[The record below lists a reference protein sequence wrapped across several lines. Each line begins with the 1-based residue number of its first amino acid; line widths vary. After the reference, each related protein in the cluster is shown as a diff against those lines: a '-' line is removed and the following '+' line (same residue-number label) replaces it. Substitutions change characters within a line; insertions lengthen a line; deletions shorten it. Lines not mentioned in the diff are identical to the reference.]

1 MSDKDYGFDLDDILR
16 EFSSDSDKPKAS
28 PAAQPKPKAVQPKP
42 AAQSRPAVTQQRPAA
57 QPKPVTAQPRP
68 AAPQQ
73 RQQPVQRPAQPVQ
86 QRPAAPQQRQQ
97 PVQRPAQSVQQRP
110 AAPQQ
115 KPAAP
120 QQRQQPVQRPAAPQQ
135 KPAAAQPQRPAMPDR
150 RPAPVPAECRPVPA
164 APAPRAKE
172 RNAGMGFITLV
183 FIALAFLSLVWAF
196 NNIHP
201 DSGSSVGAAS
211 GSKLDLVSKFDVY
224 INNAASDALG
234 DLAYIRKVYKI
245 DENALAGQKPNP
257 ANYGTTT
264 DPAVV
269 QQVIDSAA
277 DLLEGQSLA
286 WDPNVDFYPGS
297 QIEYYYDETILAIA
311 WKELINNKVCTFA
324 EVKIADGSQLR
335 RMIANNSYGS
345 DVQLYPT
352 DMAASAN
359 AVIAISGDYY
369 IFRQLGITVYQR
381 QLYRFAPKSVDS
393 CFFTASGD
401 MLFSRAG
408 EMSSQEEAQQFITD
422 NDVTFAVAFGPV
434 MVDNGQLAE
443 FGSYPIGENNRTYSR
458 TAIGQRDKLHY
469 ILMTINYE
477 DDHSVAATVSEA
489 AEYIFSKGVVKAYA
503 LDGGQT
509 STMVMNGH
517 TVNRPDWG
525 NQRTQSDIIYFAT
538 ALPEEVNP

>member
-16 EFSSDSDKPKAS
+16 EFGSDSDKPKAK
-28 PAAQPKPKAVQPKP
+28 PASQPKPKAVQPKP
-42 AAQSRPAVTQQRPAA
+42 AAQSRPAAPQQRPAA
-57 QPKPVTAQPRP
+57 QTKP
-68 AAPQQ
+68 AA
-73 RQQPVQRPAQPVQ
+73 AQ

-115 KPAAP
+115 KPAA
-120 QQRQQPVQRPAAPQQ
+120 
-135 KPAAAQPQRPAMPDR
+135 AQPQRPAMPDR
-150 RPAPVPAECRPVPA
+150 RPAPVPAERKPAPA

-311 WKELINNKVCTFA
+311 
-324 EVKIADGSQLR
+324 
-335 RMIANNSYGS
+335 
-345 DVQLYPT
+345 
-352 DMAASAN
+352 
-359 AVIAISGDYY
+359 
-369 IFRQLGITVYQR
+369 
-381 QLYRFAPKSVDS
+381 
-393 CFFTASGD
+393 
-401 MLFSRAG
+401 
-408 EMSSQEEAQQFITD
+408 
-422 NDVTFAVAFGPV
+422 
-434 MVDNGQLAE
+434 
-443 FGSYPIGENNRTYSR
+443 
-458 TAIGQRDKLHY
+458 
-469 ILMTINYE
+469 
-477 DDHSVAATVSEA
+477 
-489 AEYIFSKGVVKAYA
+489 
-503 LDGGQT
+503 
-509 STMVMNGH
+509 
-517 TVNRPDWG
+517 
-525 NQRTQSDIIYFAT
+525 
-538 ALPEEVNP
+538 

>member
-16 EFSSDSDKPKAS
+16 EFGSDSDKPKAK
-28 PAAQPKPKAVQPKP
+28 PASQPKPKAVQPKP

-97 PVQRPAQSVQQRP
+97 QVQRPAQSVQQRP

-115 KPAAP
+115 KPAAA
-120 QQRQQPVQRPAAPQQ
+120 QSQRPAA
-135 KPAAAQPQRPAMPDR
+135 AER
-150 RPAPVPAECRPVPA
+150 RPVPVPAERRPVPA

-201 DSGSSVGAAS
+201 DSGSSIGAES
-211 GSKLDLVSKFDVY
+211 SNKLDLVSKFDVY

-245 DENALAGQKPNP
+245 DDNALAGQKPNP

-264 DPAVV
+264 DPAVI

-297 QIEYYYDETILAIA
+297 QIEYYYDETILVIA
-311 WKELINNKVCTFA
+311 WKELIDNRVCTFA
-324 EVKIADGSQLR
+324 EVKTADGSQVR

-359 AVIAISGDYY
+359 AVIAISGDFYT
-369 IFRQLGITVYQR
+369 FRQLGITVYQR
-381 QLYRFAPKSVDS
+381 QLYRFAPKSVDT
-393 CFFTASGD
+393 CFFTSTGD

-408 EMSSQEEAQQFITD
+408 EISSQDEAQKFITD

-434 MVDNGQLAE
+434 MVEDGQAVE
-443 FGSYPIGENNRTYSR
+443 CSSYPIGEVNRTYSR
-458 TAIGQRDKLHY
+458 TVIGMRDTRHY
-469 ILMTINYE
+469 ILMTVNYE
-477 DDHSVAATVSEA
+477 DNHSVAATLNDATSF
-489 AEYIFSKGVVKAYA
+489 ILTKGVVKAYA

>member
-1 MSDKDYGFDLDDILR
+1 MDAVVAGHYLTCDDALIRPVGAELHLLINGAVRPEIPDELSHMVIAVFD
-16 EFSSDSDKPKAS
+16 
-28 PAAQPKPKAVQPKP
+28 
-42 AAQSRPAVTQQRPAA
+42 
-57 QPKPVTAQPRP
+57 
-68 AAPQQ
+68 
-73 RQQPVQRPAQPVQ
+73 PVQSALARAL
-86 QRPAAPQQRQQ
+86 
-97 PVQRPAQSVQQRP
+97 SVLQ
-110 AAPQQ
+110 
-115 KPAAP
+115 
-120 QQRQQPVQRPAAPQQ
+120 
-135 KPAAAQPQRPAMPDR
+135 
-150 RPAPVPAECRPVPA
+150 VPA
-164 APAPRAKE
+164 A
-172 RNAGMGFITLV
+172 
-183 FIALAFLSLVWAF
+183 
-196 NNIHP
+196 
-201 DSGSSVGAAS
+201 
-211 GSKLDLVSKFDVY
+211 DLRECV
-224 INNAASDALG
+224 
-234 DLAYIRKVYKI
+234 
-245 DENALAGQKPNP
+245 
-257 ANYGTTT
+257 
-264 DPAVV
+264 
-269 QQVIDSAA
+269 
-277 DLLEGQSLA
+277 
-286 WDPNVDFYPGS
+286 
-297 QIEYYYDETILAIA
+297 LAIA

>member
-16 EFSSDSDKPKAS
+16 EFGSDSDKPKAK
-28 PAAQPKPKAVQPKP
+28 PASQPKPKAAQPKP
-42 AAQSRPAVTQQRPAA
+42 AAQSRPAVPQQRPAA

-73 RQQPVQRPAQPVQ
+73 RQQPVQRPAQSVQQRPAQPVQ
-86 QRPAAPQQRQQ
+86 QRPAAP
-97 PVQRPAQSVQQRP
+97 
-110 AAPQQ
+110 
-115 KPAAP
+115 
-120 QQRQQPVQRPAAPQQ
+120 
-135 KPAAAQPQRPAMPDR
+135 QPQRPAMPDR
-150 RPAPVPAECRPVPA
+150 RPAPVPAERKPAPA

>member
-16 EFSSDSDKPKAS
+16 EFSSDSDKPKAK
-28 PAAQPKPKAVQPKP
+28 PASQPKPKAAQPKP
-42 AAQSRPAVTQQRPAA
+42 AAQSRPAASQQRPAA
-57 QPKPVTAQPRP
+57 QTKP
-68 AAPQQ
+68 AA
-73 RQQPVQRPAQPVQ
+73 AQ

-97 PVQRPAQSVQQRP
+97 PVQRPA
-110 AAPQQ
+110 APQQ

-120 QQRQQPVQRPAAPQQ
+120 QQRPAAPQQ

-150 RPAPVPAECRPVPA
+150 RPAPVPAERKPAPA

-172 RNAGMGFITLV
+172 KSAGMGFITLV

-264 DPAVV
+264 DPAVI

-297 QIEYYYDETILAIA
+297 QIEYYYDETILVIA
-311 WKELINNKVCTFA
+311 WKELIDNRVCTFA
-324 EVKIADGSQLR
+324 EVKTADGSQVR

-359 AVIAISGDYY
+359 AVIAISGDFYT
-369 IFRQLGITVYQR
+369 FRQLGITVYQR
-381 QLYRFAPKSVDS
+381 QLYRFAPKSVDT
-393 CFFTASGD
+393 CFFTSTGD

-408 EMSSQEEAQQFITD
+408 EMSSQDEAQQFITD

-434 MVDNGQLAE
+434 MVEDGQAVE
-443 FGSYPIGENNRTYSR
+443 CSSYPIGEVNRTYSR
-458 TAIGQRDKLHY
+458 TAIGMRDTRHY
-469 ILMTINYE
+469 ILMTVNYE
-477 DDHSVAATVSEA
+477 DNHSVSATLNDATSF
-489 AEYIFSKGVVKAYA
+489 ILTKGVVKAYA

>member
-16 EFSSDSDKPKAS
+16 EFGSDSDKPKAK
-28 PAAQPKPKAVQPKP
+28 PASQPKPKAAQPKP
-42 AAQSRPAVTQQRPAA
+42 AAQSRPAAPQQRPAA
-57 QPKPVTAQPRP
+57 QTKP
-68 AAPQQ
+68 AA
-73 RQQPVQRPAQPVQ
+73 AQ

-110 AAPQQ
+110 AQSVQ
-115 KPAAP
+115 
-120 QQRQQPVQRPAAPQQ
+120 QRPAAAQQ
-135 KPAAAQPQRPAMPDR
+135 KPAAAQPQRPAMPYR
-150 RPAPVPAECRPVPA
+150 RPAPVPAERKP
-164 APAPRAKE
+164 APATPAPPAKE

-211 GSKLDLVSKFDVY
+211 SNKLDLVSKFDVY

-297 QIEYYYDETILAIA
+297 QIEYYYDETILVIA
-311 WKELINNKVCTFA
+311 WKELIDNRVCTFA
-324 EVKIADGSQLR
+324 EVKTADGSQVR

-359 AVIAISGDYY
+359 AVIAISGLLHLPPA
-369 IFRQLGITVYQR
+369 RHNGVS
-381 QLYRFAPKSVDS
+381 AP
-393 CFFTASGD
+393 
-401 MLFSRAG
+401 
-408 EMSSQEEAQQFITD
+408 
-422 NDVTFAVAFGPV
+422 
-434 MVDNGQLAE
+434 
-443 FGSYPIGENNRTYSR
+443 
-458 TAIGQRDKLHY
+458 
-469 ILMTINYE
+469 
-477 DDHSVAATVSEA
+477 
-489 AEYIFSKGVVKAYA
+489 
-503 LDGGQT
+503 
-509 STMVMNGH
+509 
-517 TVNRPDWG
+517 
-525 NQRTQSDIIYFAT
+525 
-538 ALPEEVNP
+538 ALPLCAEIC

>member
-16 EFSSDSDKPKAS
+16 EFGSDSDKPKAR
-28 PAAQPKPKAVQPKP
+28 PAAQPKPKTAQPKP
-42 AAQSRPAVTQQRPAA
+42 AVQPRPAAPQQRPVVQIKPAA
-57 QPKPVTAQPRP
+57 AQPRP

-73 RQQPVQRPAQPVQ
+73 RPQPVQRPS
-86 QRPAAPQQRQQ
+86 APQ
-97 PVQRPAQSVQQRP
+97 P
-110 AAPQQ
+110 
-115 KPAAP
+115 KP
-120 QQRQQPVQRPAAPQQ
+120 
-135 KPAAAQPQRPAMPDR
+135 AAQPQRPAMPER
-150 RPAPVPAECRPVPA
+150 RPAPVPAERRPVPA
-164 APAPRAKE
+164 APAARAKE
-172 RNAGMGFITLV
+172 KNAGISLITLV
-183 FIALAFLSLVWAF
+183 FIALAFLSLVWVF

-201 DSGSSVGAAS
+201 DSGSSGSAAANN
-211 GSKLDLVSKFDVY
+211 KLDLVSKFDVY

-277 DLLEGQSLA
+277 DLLEGQSMA

-311 WKELINNKVCTFA
+311 WKELIDNRVCTFA
-324 EVKIADGSQLR
+324 EIKIADGSQLR
-335 RMIANNSYGS
+335 RMLAGNSYGS
-345 DVQLYPT
+345 DVQYYPT
-352 DMAASAN
+352 EMAAMAN
-359 AVIAISGDYY
+359 AVVAISGDFYTY
-369 IFRQLGITVYQR
+369 RQLGITVYQR
-381 QLYRFAPKSVDS
+381 QLYRFAPKSVDT
-393 CFFTASGD
+393 CFFNSEGD

-408 EMSSQEEAQQFITD
+408 EMTSEDEAKQYVAD
-422 NDVTFAVAFGPV
+422 NDVSFAVAFGPV
-434 MVDNGQLAE
+434 MVENGQAVE
-443 FGSYPIGENNRTYSR
+443 CTSYPIGEVNKTYSR
-458 TAIGQRDKLHY
+458 TAIGMRDTRHY
-469 ILMTINYE
+469 ILMTVNYE
-477 DDHSVAATVSEA
+477 DNHSVAATLNEA
-489 AEYIFSKGVVKAYA
+489 TGFILSKGVVKAYA

>member
-16 EFSSDSDKPKAS
+16 EFGSDSDKPKAK
-28 PAAQPKPKAVQPKP
+28 PASQPKPKAAQPKP
-42 AAQSRPAVTQQRPAA
+42 AAQSRPAAPQQRPAA
-57 QPKPVTAQPRP
+57 QTKPAAAQQRP

-86 QRPAAPQQRQQ
+86 QRPAAPQQ
-97 PVQRPAQSVQQRP
+97 
-110 AAPQQ
+110 
-115 KPAAP
+115 
-120 QQRQQPVQRPAAPQQ
+120 
-135 KPAAAQPQRPAMPDR
+135 KPAAAQSQRPAAAER
-150 RPAPVPAECRPVPA
+150 RPAPVPAERRPVPA

-172 RNAGMGFITLV
+172 KSAGMGFITLV

-297 QIEYYYDETILAIA
+297 QIEYYYDETILVIA
-311 WKELINNKVCTFA
+311 WKELIDNRVCTFA
-324 EVKIADGSQLR
+324 EVKTADGSQVR

-359 AVIAISGDYY
+359 AVIAISGDFYT
-369 IFRQLGITVYQR
+369 FRQLGITVYQR
-381 QLYRFAPKSVDS
+381 QLYRFAPKSVDT
-393 CFFTASGD
+393 CFFTSTGD

-408 EMSSQEEAQQFITD
+408 EISSQDEAQQFITD

-434 MVDNGQLAE
+434 MVEDGQAVE
-443 FGSYPIGENNRTYSR
+443 CSSYPIGEVNRTYSR
-458 TAIGQRDKLHY
+458 TVIGMRDTRHY
-469 ILMTINYE
+469 ILMTVNYE
-477 DDHSVAATVSEA
+477 DNHSVAATLNDATSF
-489 AEYIFSKGVVKAYA
+489 ILTKGVVKAYA

>member
-16 EFSSDSDKPKAS
+16 EFSSDSDKPKAK
-28 PAAQPKPKAVQPKP
+28 PASQPKPKAAQPKP
-42 AAQSRPAVTQQRPAA
+42 AAQSHPAVTQQRPAA
-57 QPKPVTAQPRP
+57 QPKPVTAQQRP

-73 RQQPVQRPAQPVQ
+73 RQQLVQRPAQPVQ
-86 QRPAAPQQRQQ
+86 QRPAAPQQK
-97 PVQRPAQSVQQRP
+97 P

-115 KPAAP
+115 KPAA
-120 QQRQQPVQRPAAPQQ
+120 AQQ

-150 RPAPVPAECRPVPA
+150 RPAPVPAERKPAPA

>member
-16 EFSSDSDKPKAS
+16 EFGSDSDKPKAK
-28 PAAQPKPKAVQPKP
+28 PASQPKPKAAQPKP
-42 AAQSRPAVTQQRPAA
+42 AAQSRPAAPQQRPAA
-57 QPKPVTAQPRP
+57 QTKPAAAQQRP

-86 QRPAAPQQRQQ
+86 QRPAQ
-97 PVQRPAQSVQQRP
+97 PVQQRP

-115 KPAAP
+115 KPAAA
-120 QQRQQPVQRPAAPQQ
+120 QSQRPAA
-135 KPAAAQPQRPAMPDR
+135 AER
-150 RPAPVPAECRPVPA
+150 RPVPVPAERRPVPA

-172 RNAGMGFITLV
+172 KSAGMGFITLV
-183 FIALAFLSLVWAF
+183 FIALAFLSLVWAL

-201 DSGSSVGAAS
+201 DSGSSIGAES
-211 GSKLDLVSKFDVY
+211 SNKLDLVSKFDVY

-245 DENALAGQKPNP
+245 DDNALAGPKPNP

-264 DPAVV
+264 DPAVI

-297 QIEYYYDETILAIA
+297 QIEYYYDETILVIA
-311 WKELINNKVCTFA
+311 WKELIDNRVCTFA
-324 EVKIADGSQLR
+324 EVKTADGSQVR

-359 AVIAISGDYY
+359 AVIAISGDFYT
-369 IFRQLGITVYQR
+369 FRQLGITVYQR
-381 QLYRFAPKSVDS
+381 QLYRFAPKSVDT
-393 CFFTASGD
+393 CFFTSTGD

-408 EMSSQEEAQQFITD
+408 EMSSQDEAQQFITD

-434 MVDNGQLAE
+434 MVEDGQAVE
-443 FGSYPIGENNRTYSR
+443 CSSYPIGEVNRTYSR
-458 TAIGQRDKLHY
+458 TAIGMRDTRHY
-469 ILMTINYE
+469 ILMTVNYE
-477 DDHSVAATVSEA
+477 DNHSVAATLNDATSF
-489 AEYIFSKGVVKAYA
+489 ILTKGVVKAYA

-517 TVNRPDWG
+517 TVNRPDYG
-525 NQRTQSDIIYFAT
+525 NQRTMSDIIYFAT

>member
-16 EFSSDSDKPKAS
+16 EFGSDSDKPKAK
-28 PAAQPKPKAVQPKP
+28 PASQPKPKAAQPKP

-73 RQQPVQRPAQPVQ
+73 RQQPVQRPAQSVQ
-86 QRPAAPQQRQQ
+86 
-97 PVQRPAQSVQQRP
+97 QRPAQSVQQRP
-110 AAPQQ
+110 A
-115 KPAAP
+115 
-120 QQRQQPVQRPAAPQQ
+120 QPVQQRPAAP
-135 KPAAAQPQRPAMPDR
+135 QPQRPAMPDR
-150 RPAPVPAECRPVPA
+150 RPAPVPAERRPVPA

-172 RNAGMGFITLV
+172 KSAGMGFITLV
-183 FIALAFLSLVWAF
+183 FIALAFLSLVWAL

-201 DSGSSVGAAS
+201 DSGSSIGAAS
-211 GSKLDLVSKFDVY
+211 SSKLDLVSKFDVY

>member
-16 EFSSDSDKPKAS
+16 EFSSDSDKPKAK
-28 PAAQPKPKAVQPKP
+28 PASQPKPKAAQPKP

-57 QPKPVTAQPRP
+57 QPRPVTAQP
-68 AAPQQ
+68 
-73 RQQPVQRPAQPVQ
+73 
-86 QRPAAPQQRQQ
+86 RPAAPQQRQQ

-110 AAPQQ
+110 AQSVQ
-115 KPAAP
+115 
-120 QQRQQPVQRPAAPQQ
+120 QRPAAP
-135 KPAAAQPQRPAMPDR
+135 QPQRPAMPDR
-150 RPAPVPAECRPVPA
+150 RPAPVPAERRPVPA
-164 APAPRAKE
+164 APAPCAKE
-172 RNAGMGFITLV
+172 KSAGMGFITLV

>member
-16 EFSSDSDKPKAS
+16 EFGSDSDKPKAK
-28 PAAQPKPKAVQPKP
+28 PASQPKPKAAQPKP
-42 AAQSRPAVTQQRPAA
+42 AAQSRPAAPQQRPAA
-57 QPKPVTAQPRP
+57 QTKP
-68 AAPQQ
+68 AA
-73 RQQPVQRPAQPVQ
+73 AQ

-115 KPAAP
+115 KPAA
-120 QQRQQPVQRPAAPQQ
+120 
-135 KPAAAQPQRPAMPDR
+135 AQPQRSAMPDR
-150 RPAPVPAECRPVPA
+150 RPAPVPAERKPAPA

-172 RNAGMGFITLV
+172 KSAGMGFITLV

-201 DSGSSVGAAS
+201 DSGSSIGAES
-211 GSKLDLVSKFDVY
+211 SNKLDLVSKFDVY

-245 DENALAGQKPNP
+245 DDNALAGPKPNP

-264 DPAVV
+264 DPAVI

-297 QIEYYYDETILAIA
+297 QIEYYYDETILVIA
-311 WKELINNKVCTFA
+311 WKELIDNRVCTFA
-324 EVKIADGSQLR
+324 EVKTADGSQVR

-359 AVIAISGDYY
+359 AVIAISGDFYT
-369 IFRQLGITVYQR
+369 FRQLGITVYQR
-381 QLYRFAPKSVDS
+381 QLYRFAPKSVDT
-393 CFFTASGD
+393 CFFTSTGD

-408 EMSSQEEAQQFITD
+408 EISSQDEAQQFITD

-434 MVDNGQLAE
+434 MVEDGQAVE
-443 FGSYPIGENNRTYSR
+443 CSSYPIGEVNRTYSR
-458 TAIGQRDKLHY
+458 TAIGMRDTRHY
-469 ILMTINYE
+469 ILMTVNYE
-477 DDHSVAATVSEA
+477 DNHSVAATLNDATSF
-489 AEYIFSKGVVKAYA
+489 ILTKGVVKAYA

>member
-16 EFSSDSDKPKAS
+16 EFGSDSDKPKAK
-28 PAAQPKPKAVQPKP
+28 PASQPKPKAAQPKP
-42 AAQSRPAVTQQRPAA
+42 AAQSRPAAPQQRPAA
-57 QPKPVTAQPRP
+57 QTKPAAAQQRP

-73 RQQPVQRPAQPVQ
+73 RQQPAQRPAQPVQ

-115 KPAAP
+115 KPAAA
-120 QQRQQPVQRPAAPQQ
+120 QSQRPAA
-135 KPAAAQPQRPAMPDR
+135 AER
-150 RPAPVPAECRPVPA
+150 RPVPVPAERRPVPA

-172 RNAGMGFITLV
+172 KSAGMGFITLV

-201 DSGSSVGAAS
+201 DSGSSVGAES
-211 GSKLDLVSKFDVY
+211 SNKLDLVSKFDVY

-245 DENALAGQKPNP
+245 DDNALAGPKPNP

-264 DPAVV
+264 DPAVI

-311 WKELINNKVCTFA
+311 WKELIDNRVCTFA
-324 EVKIADGSQLR
+324 EVKTADGSQVR

-359 AVIAISGDYY
+359 AVIAISGDFYT
-369 IFRQLGITVYQR
+369 FRQLGITVYQR
-381 QLYRFAPKSVDS
+381 QLYRFAPKSVDT
-393 CFFTASGD
+393 CFFTSTGD

-408 EMSSQEEAQQFITD
+408 EISSQDEAQQFITD

-434 MVDNGQLAE
+434 MVEDGQAVE
-443 FGSYPIGENNRTYSR
+443 CSSYPIGEVNRTYSR
-458 TAIGQRDKLHY
+458 TVIGMRDTRHY
-469 ILMTINYE
+469 ILMTVNYE
-477 DDHSVAATVSEA
+477 DNHSVAATLNDATSF
-489 AEYIFSKGVVKAYA
+489 ILTKGVVKAYA

>member
-16 EFSSDSDKPKAS
+16 EFSSDSDKPKAK
-28 PAAQPKPKAVQPKP
+28 PASQPKPKAAQPKP
-42 AAQSRPAVTQQRPAA
+42 AAQSRPAAPQQRPAA
-57 QPKPVTAQPRP
+57 QTKPAAAQQRP

-86 QRPAAPQQRQQ
+86 QRPA
-97 PVQRPAQSVQQRP
+97 QSVQ
-110 AAPQQ
+110 
-115 KPAAP
+115 
-120 QQRQQPVQRPAAPQQ
+120 QRPAAPQQ

-150 RPAPVPAECRPVPA
+150 RPAPVPAERRPAPA

-211 GSKLDLVSKFDVY
+211 SSKLDLVSKFDVY

-264 DPAVV
+264 DPAVI

-297 QIEYYYDETILAIA
+297 QIEYYYDETILVIA
-311 WKELINNKVCTFA
+311 WKELIDNRVCTFA
-324 EVKIADGSQLR
+324 EVKTADGSQVR

-359 AVIAISGDYY
+359 AVIAISGDFYT
-369 IFRQLGITVYQR
+369 FRQLGITVYQR
-381 QLYRFAPKSVDS
+381 QLYRFAPKSVDT
-393 CFFTASGD
+393 CFFTSTGD

-408 EMSSQEEAQQFITD
+408 EMSSQDEAQQFITD

-434 MVDNGQLAE
+434 MVEDGQAVE
-443 FGSYPIGENNRTYSR
+443 CSSYPIGEVNRTYSR
-458 TAIGQRDKLHY
+458 TAIGMRDTRHY
-469 ILMTINYE
+469 ILMTVNYE
-477 DDHSVAATVSEA
+477 DNHSVSATLNDAKSF
-489 AEYIFSKGVVKAYA
+489 ILPKGVGKAYGVE
-503 LDGGQT
+503 GGQT
-509 STMVMNGH
+509 SNMVMHGH

>member
-16 EFSSDSDKPKAS
+16 EFGSDSDKPKAK
-28 PAAQPKPKAVQPKP
+28 PASQPKPKAAQPKP
-42 AAQSRPAVTQQRPAA
+42 AAQSRPAAPQQRPAA
-57 QPKPVTAQPRP
+57 QTKPAAAQQRP

-97 PVQRPAQSVQQRP
+97 PVQRPAQPVQQRP

-115 KPAAP
+115 KPAAA
-120 QQRQQPVQRPAAPQQ
+120 QSQRPAA
-135 KPAAAQPQRPAMPDR
+135 AER
-150 RPAPVPAECRPVPA
+150 RPVPVPAERRPAPA

-201 DSGSSVGAAS
+201 DSGSSIGAES
-211 GSKLDLVSKFDVY
+211 SNKLDLVSKFDVY

-245 DENALAGQKPNP
+245 DDNALAGQKPNP

-264 DPAVV
+264 DPAVI

-311 WKELINNKVCTFA
+311 WKELIDNRVCTFA
-324 EVKIADGSQLR
+324 EVKTADGSQVR

-359 AVIAISGDYY
+359 AVIAISGDFYT
-369 IFRQLGITVYQR
+369 FRQLGITVYQR
-381 QLYRFAPKSVDS
+381 QLYRFAPKSVDT
-393 CFFTASGD
+393 CFFTSTGD

-408 EMSSQEEAQQFITD
+408 EMSSQDEAQQFITD

-434 MVDNGQLAE
+434 MVEDGQAVE
-443 FGSYPIGENNRTYSR
+443 CSSYPIGEVNRTYSR
-458 TAIGQRDKLHY
+458 TAIGMRDTRHY
-469 ILMTINYE
+469 ILMTVNYE
-477 DDHSVAATVSEA
+477 DNHSVAATLNDATSF
-489 AEYIFSKGVVKAYA
+489 ILTKGVVKAYA

>member
-86 QRPAAPQQRQQ
+86 QRPAAPQQK
-97 PVQRPAQSVQQRP
+97 PAAAQSQR
-110 AAPQQ
+110 
-115 KPAAP
+115 PAAP
-120 QQRQQPVQRPAAPQQ
+120 QQRQQPVQRPAQPVQQRPAAPQQ
-135 KPAAAQPQRPAMPDR
+135 KPAAAQSQRPAAAER
-150 RPAPVPAECRPVPA
+150 RPVPVPAERRPVPA

-172 RNAGMGFITLV
+172 KSAGMGFITLV
-183 FIALAFLSLVWAF
+183 FIALAFLSLVWAL

-201 DSGSSVGAAS
+201 DSGSSIGAES
-211 GSKLDLVSKFDVY
+211 SNKLDLVSKFDVY

-245 DENALAGQKPNP
+245 DDNALAGPKPNP

-264 DPAVV
+264 DPAVI

-297 QIEYYYDETILAIA
+297 QIEYYYDETILVIA
-311 WKELINNKVCTFA
+311 WKELIDNRVCTFA
-324 EVKIADGSQLR
+324 EVKTADGSQVR

-359 AVIAISGDYY
+359 AVIAISGDFYT
-369 IFRQLGITVYQR
+369 FRQLGITVYQR
-381 QLYRFAPKSVDS
+381 QLYRFAPKSVDT
-393 CFFTASGD
+393 CFFTSTGD

-408 EMSSQEEAQQFITD
+408 EMSSQDEAQQFITD

-434 MVDNGQLAE
+434 MVEDGQAVE
-443 FGSYPIGENNRTYSR
+443 CSSYPIGEVNRTYSR
-458 TAIGQRDKLHY
+458 TAIGMRDTRHY
-469 ILMTINYE
+469 ILMTVNYE
-477 DDHSVAATVSEA
+477 DNHSVAATLNDATSF
-489 AEYIFSKGVVKAYA
+489 ILTKGVVKAYA

>member
-16 EFSSDSDKPKAS
+16 EFGSDSDKPKAK
-28 PAAQPKPKAVQPKP
+28 PASQPKPKAAQPKP

-73 RQQPVQRPAQPVQ
+73 RQQPVQRPAQSVQQRPAQPVQ
-86 QRPAAPQQRQQ
+86 QRPAAP
-97 PVQRPAQSVQQRP
+97 
-110 AAPQQ
+110 
-115 KPAAP
+115 
-120 QQRQQPVQRPAAPQQ
+120 
-135 KPAAAQPQRPAMPDR
+135 QPQRPAMPDR
-150 RPAPVPAECRPVPA
+150 RPAPVPAERKPAPA

-183 FIALAFLSLVWAF
+183 FIALAFLSLVWAL

-211 GSKLDLVSKFDVY
+211 SSKLDLVSKFDVY

>member
-1 MSDKDYGFDLDDILR
+1 
-16 EFSSDSDKPKAS
+16 
-28 PAAQPKPKAVQPKP
+28 
-42 AAQSRPAVTQQRPAA
+42 
-57 QPKPVTAQPRP
+57 
-68 AAPQQ
+68 
-73 RQQPVQRPAQPVQ
+73 
-86 QRPAAPQQRQQ
+86 
-97 PVQRPAQSVQQRP
+97 
-110 AAPQQ
+110 
-115 KPAAP
+115 
-120 QQRQQPVQRPAAPQQ
+120 
-135 KPAAAQPQRPAMPDR
+135 
-150 RPAPVPAECRPVPA
+150 
-164 APAPRAKE
+164 
-172 RNAGMGFITLV
+172 MGFITLV

-201 DSGSSVGAAS
+201 DSGSSIGAES
-211 GSKLDLVSKFDVY
+211 SNKLDLVSKFDVY

-443 FGSYPIGENNRTYSR
+443 FGSYPIGENNKTYSR

>member
-16 EFSSDSDKPKAS
+16 EFSSDSDEPKAS

-86 QRPAAPQQRQQ
+86 QRPAAPQQ
-97 PVQRPAQSVQQRP
+97 
-110 AAPQQ
+110 
-115 KPAAP
+115 
-120 QQRQQPVQRPAAPQQ
+120 
-135 KPAAAQPQRPAMPDR
+135 KPAAAQSQRPAAAER
-150 RPAPVPAECRPVPA
+150 RPVPVPAERKPVPVPAERRPVPA

-172 RNAGMGFITLV
+172 KSAGMGFITLV
-183 FIALAFLSLVWAF
+183 FIALAFLSLVWAL

-201 DSGSSVGAAS
+201 DSGSSIGAES
-211 GSKLDLVSKFDVY
+211 SNKLDLVSKFDVY

-245 DENALAGQKPNP
+245 DDNALAGPKPNP

-264 DPAVV
+264 DPAVI

-297 QIEYYYDETILAIA
+297 QIEYYYDETILVIA
-311 WKELINNKVCTFA
+311 WKELIDNRVCTFA
-324 EVKIADGSQLR
+324 EVKTADGSQVR

-359 AVIAISGDYY
+359 AVIAISGDFYT
-369 IFRQLGITVYQR
+369 FRQLGITVYQR
-381 QLYRFAPKSVDS
+381 QLYRFAPKSVDT
-393 CFFTASGD
+393 CFFTSTGD

-408 EMSSQEEAQQFITD
+408 EISSQDEAQQFITD

-434 MVDNGQLAE
+434 MVEDGQAVE
-443 FGSYPIGENNRTYSR
+443 CSSYPIGEVNRTYSR
-458 TAIGQRDKLHY
+458 TVIGMRDTRHY
-469 ILMTINYE
+469 ILMTVNYE
-477 DDHSVAATVSEA
+477 DNHSVAATLNDATSF
-489 AEYIFSKGVVKAYA
+489 ILTKGVVKAYA

-517 TVNRPDWG
+517 TVNRPDYG
-525 NQRTQSDIIYFAT
+525 NQRTMSDIIYFAT

>member
-16 EFSSDSDKPKAS
+16 EFGSDSDKPKAK
-28 PAAQPKPKAVQPKP
+28 PASQPKPKAAQPKP
-42 AAQSRPAVTQQRPAA
+42 AAQSRPAAPQQRPAA
-57 QPKPVTAQPRP
+57 QTKPAAAQQRPAAPQQRQQPVQRPAQSVQPRP

-86 QRPAAPQQRQQ
+86 
-97 PVQRPAQSVQQRP
+97 
-110 AAPQQ
+110 
-115 KPAAP
+115 
-120 QQRQQPVQRPAAPQQ
+120 QRPAAPQQ

-150 RPAPVPAECRPVPA
+150 RPAPVPAERKPAPA

-311 WKELINNKVCTFA
+311 WKELIDNRVCTFA
-324 EVKIADGSQLR
+324 EVKTADGSQVR

-359 AVIAISGDYY
+359 AVIAISGDFYT
-369 IFRQLGITVYQR
+369 FRQLGITVYQR
-381 QLYRFAPKSVDS
+381 QLYRFAPKSVDT
-393 CFFTASGD
+393 CFFTSTGD

-408 EMSSQEEAQQFITD
+408 EISSQDEAQQFITD

-434 MVDNGQLAE
+434 MVEDGQAVE
-443 FGSYPIGENNRTYSR
+443 CSSYPIGEVNRTYSR
-458 TAIGQRDKLHY
+458 TVIGMRDTRHY
-469 ILMTINYE
+469 ILMTVNYE
-477 DDHSVAATVSEA
+477 DNHSVAATLNDATSF
-489 AEYIFSKGVVKAYA
+489 ILTKGVVKAYA

>member
-16 EFSSDSDKPKAS
+16 EFGSDSDKPKAK
-28 PAAQPKPKAVQPKP
+28 PASQPKPKAAQPKP
-42 AAQSRPAVTQQRPAA
+42 AAQSRPAAPQQRPAA
-57 QPKPVTAQPRP
+57 QTKPAAAQQRP

-86 QRPAAPQQRQQ
+86 
-97 PVQRPAQSVQQRP
+97 
-110 AAPQQ
+110 
-115 KPAAP
+115 
-120 QQRQQPVQRPAAPQQ
+120 QRPAAPQQ

-150 RPAPVPAECRPVPA
+150 RPAPVPAERKPAPA

-277 DLLEGQSLA
+277 DLLEGQSMA

>member
-16 EFSSDSDKPKAS
+16 EFSSDSDKPKAK
-28 PAAQPKPKAVQPKP
+28 PASQPKPKAAQPKP
-42 AAQSRPAVTQQRPAA
+42 AAQSRPAAPQQRPAA
-57 QPKPVTAQPRP
+57 QTKPAAAQQRP

-73 RQQPVQRPAQPVQ
+73 RQQPVQRSAQPVQQRPAQPVQQRPAQPVQ
-86 QRPAAPQQRQQ
+86 QRPAAPQQR
-97 PVQRPAQSVQQRP
+97 PAAPQQRP

-115 KPAAP
+115 T
-120 QQRQQPVQRPAAPQQ
+120 
-135 KPAAAQPQRPAMPDR
+135 PAAAQPQRPAMPDR
-150 RPAPVPAECRPVPA
+150 RPAPVPAERKPAPA

-183 FIALAFLSLVWAF
+183 FIALAFLSLVWAL

-201 DSGSSVGAAS
+201 DSGSSIGAES
-211 GSKLDLVSKFDVY
+211 SSKLDLVSKFDVY

-297 QIEYYYDETILAIA
+297 QIEYYYDETILVIA
-311 WKELINNKVCTFA
+311 WKELIDNRVCTFA
-324 EVKIADGSQLR
+324 EVKTADGSQVR

-359 AVIAISGDYY
+359 AVIAISGDFYT
-369 IFRQLGITVYQR
+369 FRQLGITVYQR
-381 QLYRFAPKSVDS
+381 QLYRFAPKSVDT
-393 CFFTASGD
+393 CFFTSTGD

-408 EMSSQEEAQQFITD
+408 EMSSQDEAQQFITD

-434 MVDNGQLAE
+434 MVEDGQAVE
-443 FGSYPIGENNRTYSR
+443 CSSYPIGEVNRTYSR
-458 TAIGQRDKLHY
+458 TAIGMRDTRHY
-469 ILMTINYE
+469 ILMTVNYE
-477 DDHSVAATVSEA
+477 DNHSVSATLNDATSF
-489 AEYIFSKGVVKAYA
+489 ILTKGVVKAYA

>member
-16 EFSSDSDKPKAS
+16 EFSSDSDKPKAK
-28 PAAQPKPKAVQPKP
+28 PASQPKPKAAQPKP
-42 AAQSRPAVTQQRPAA
+42 AAQSRPAAPQQRPAA
-57 QPKPVTAQPRP
+57 QTKP
-68 AAPQQ
+68 AA
-73 RQQPVQRPAQPVQ
+73 AQ

-115 KPAAP
+115 KPAAA
-120 QQRQQPVQRPAAPQQ
+120 QSQRPAVAE
-135 KPAAAQPQRPAMPDR
+135 R
-150 RPAPVPAECRPVPA
+150 RPVPVPAERKPAPA

-381 QLYRFAPKSVDS
+381 QLYRFAPKSVDT
-393 CFFTASGD
+393 CFFTSTGD

-408 EMSSQEEAQQFITD
+408 EMSSQDEAQQFITD

-434 MVDNGQLAE
+434 MVEDGQAVE
-443 FGSYPIGENNRTYSR
+443 CSSYPIGEVNRTYSR
-458 TAIGQRDKLHY
+458 TAIGMRDTRHY
-469 ILMTINYE
+469 ILMTVNYE
-477 DDHSVAATVSEA
+477 DNHSVSATLNDATSF
-489 AEYIFSKGVVKAYA
+489 ILTKGVVKAYA

>member
-16 EFSSDSDKPKAS
+16 EFSSDSDKPKAKPAS
-28 PAAQPKPKAVQPKP
+28 QPKPKAAQPKPT
-42 AAQSRPAVTQQRPAA
+42 AQS
-57 QPKPVTAQPRP
+57 RP

-73 RQQPVQRPAQPVQ
+73 RPAAQTKPAAAQ

-110 AAPQQ
+110 APVPSER
-115 KPAAP
+115 KPA
-120 QQRQQPVQRPAAPQQ
+120 
-135 KPAAAQPQRPAMPDR
+135 
-150 RPAPVPAECRPVPA
+150 PA

>member
-16 EFSSDSDKPKAS
+16 EFGSDSDKPKAK
-28 PAAQPKPKAVQPKP
+28 PASQPKPKAAQPKP
-42 AAQSRPAVTQQRPAA
+42 AAQSRPAAPQQRPAA
-57 QPKPVTAQPRP
+57 QTKP
-68 AAPQQ
+68 AA
-73 RQQPVQRPAQPVQ
+73 AQ

-110 AAPQQ
+110 A
-115 KPAAP
+115 
-120 QQRQQPVQRPAAPQQ
+120 QPVQQRPAAPQQ
-135 KPAAAQPQRPAMPDR
+135 KPAAAQSQRLAAAER
-150 RPAPVPAECRPVPA
+150 RPVPVPAERRPVPA

-201 DSGSSVGAAS
+201 DSGSSIGAES
-211 GSKLDLVSKFDVY
+211 SNKLDLVSKFDVY

-245 DENALAGQKPNP
+245 DDNALAGPKPNP

-264 DPAVV
+264 DPAVI

-297 QIEYYYDETILAIA
+297 QIEYYYDETILVIA
-311 WKELINNKVCTFA
+311 WKELIDNRVCTFA
-324 EVKIADGSQLR
+324 EVKTADGSQVR

-359 AVIAISGDYY
+359 AVIAISGDFYT
-369 IFRQLGITVYQR
+369 FRQLGITVYQR
-381 QLYRFAPKSVDS
+381 QLYRFAPKSVDT
-393 CFFTASGD
+393 CFFTSTGD

-408 EMSSQEEAQQFITD
+408 EISSQDEAQQFITD

-434 MVDNGQLAE
+434 MVEDGQAVE
-443 FGSYPIGENNRTYSR
+443 CSSYPIGEVNRTYSR
-458 TAIGQRDKLHY
+458 TVIGMRDTRHY
-469 ILMTINYE
+469 ILMTVNYE
-477 DDHSVAATVSEA
+477 DNHSVAATLNDATSF
-489 AEYIFSKGVVKAYA
+489 ILTKGVVKAYA

>member
-42 AAQSRPAVTQQRPAA
+42 AAQSHPAVTQQRPAA

-86 QRPAAPQQRQQ
+86 QRPAQ
-97 PVQRPAQSVQQRP
+97 PVQQRP

-115 KPAAP
+115 KPAAA
-120 QQRQQPVQRPAAPQQ
+120 QSQRPAA
-135 KPAAAQPQRPAMPDR
+135 AER
-150 RPAPVPAECRPVPA
+150 RPVPVPAERRPVPA

-172 RNAGMGFITLV
+172 KSAGMGLITLV
-183 FIALAFLSLVWAF
+183 FIALAFLSLVWAL

-201 DSGSSVGAAS
+201 DSGSSIGAES
-211 GSKLDLVSKFDVY
+211 SNKLDLVSKFDVY

-245 DENALAGQKPNP
+245 DDNALAGPKPNP

-264 DPAVV
+264 DPAVI

-297 QIEYYYDETILAIA
+297 QIEYYYDETILVIA
-311 WKELINNKVCTFA
+311 WKELIDNRVCTFA
-324 EVKIADGSQLR
+324 EVKTADGSQVR

-359 AVIAISGDYY
+359 AVIAISGDFYT
-369 IFRQLGITVYQR
+369 FRQLGITVYQR
-381 QLYRFAPKSVDS
+381 QLYRFAPKSVDT
-393 CFFTASGD
+393 CFFTSTGD

-408 EMSSQEEAQQFITD
+408 EMSSQDEAQQFITD

-434 MVDNGQLAE
+434 MVEDGQAVE
-443 FGSYPIGENNRTYSR
+443 CSSYPIGEVNRTYSR
-458 TAIGQRDKLHY
+458 TAIGMRDTRHY
-469 ILMTINYE
+469 ILMTVNYE
-477 DDHSVAATVSEA
+477 DNHSVAATLNDATSF
-489 AEYIFSKGVVKAYA
+489 ILTKGVVKAYA

-517 TVNRPDWG
+517 TVNRPDYG
-525 NQRTQSDIIYFAT
+525 NQRTMSDIIYFAT

>member
-16 EFSSDSDKPKAS
+16 EFGSDSDKPKAN
-28 PAAQPKPKAVQPKP
+28 PASQPQPKAAQPKP

-73 RQQPVQRPAQPVQ
+73 RQQPVQRPAQSVQQRPAQPVQ
-86 QRPAAPQQRQQ
+86 QRPAAP
-97 PVQRPAQSVQQRP
+97 
-110 AAPQQ
+110 
-115 KPAAP
+115 
-120 QQRQQPVQRPAAPQQ
+120 
-135 KPAAAQPQRPAMPDR
+135 QPQRPAMPDR
-150 RPAPVPAECRPVPA
+150 RPAPVPAERRPVPA

-172 RNAGMGFITLV
+172 KSAGMGFITLV
-183 FIALAFLSLVWAF
+183 FIALAFLSLVWAL

-201 DSGSSVGAAS
+201 DSGSSIGAAS
-211 GSKLDLVSKFDVY
+211 SSKLDLVSKFDVY

>member
-16 EFSSDSDKPKAS
+16 EFGSDSDKPKAK
-28 PAAQPKPKAVQPKP
+28 PASQPKPKAAQPKP
-42 AAQSRPAVTQQRPAA
+42 AAQSRPAAPQQRPAA
-57 QPKPVTAQPRP
+57 QTKPAAAQP
-68 AAPQQ
+68 
-73 RQQPVQRPAQPVQ
+73 
-86 QRPAAPQQRQQ
+86 RPAAPQQRQQ

-120 QQRQQPVQRPAAPQQ
+120 QSQRPAA
-135 KPAAAQPQRPAMPDR
+135 AER
-150 RPAPVPAECRPVPA
+150 RPAPVPAERKPAPA

-183 FIALAFLSLVWAF
+183 FIALAFLSLVWAL

-201 DSGSSVGAAS
+201 DSGSSIGAES
-211 GSKLDLVSKFDVY
+211 SNKLDLVSKFDVY

-257 ANYGTTT
+257 SNYGTTT

-297 QIEYYYDETILAIA
+297 QIEYYYDETILVIA
-311 WKELINNKVCTFA
+311 WKELIDNRVCTFA
-324 EVKIADGSQLR
+324 EVKTADGSQVR

-359 AVIAISGDYY
+359 AVIAISGDFYT
-369 IFRQLGITVYQR
+369 FRQLGITVYQR
-381 QLYRFAPKSVDS
+381 QLYRFAPKSVDT
-393 CFFTASGD
+393 CFFTSTGD

-408 EMSSQEEAQQFITD
+408 EMSSQDEAQQFITD

-434 MVDNGQLAE
+434 MVEDGQAVE
-443 FGSYPIGENNRTYSR
+443 CSSYPIGEVNRTYSR
-458 TAIGQRDKLHY
+458 TAIGMRDTRHY
-469 ILMTINYE
+469 ILMTVNYE
-477 DDHSVAATVSEA
+477 DNHSVSATLNDATSF
-489 AEYIFSKGVVKAYA
+489 ILTKGVVKAYA

>member
-1 MSDKDYGFDLDDILR
+1 MSCKMTIEQICGAVESPLFDRKSARIDAKALAVHLIAFANADGGVIAVGVEDDGTITGIDSYAENINELLRAPFDFCKPSVRVETERLSCANRNGKPDHILLIEVLQSSDLHANQADEVFFRVGDKSKKLNFEERLQLMYAKGTRYFEDTLVPDAGLDDLDLGFVREFTSRIGYRKSPEEYLR
-16 EFSSDSDKPKAS
+16 ENKEFLSERSGKEEVS
-28 PAAQPKPKAVQPKP
+28 
-42 AAQSRPAVTQQRPAA
+42 
-57 QPKPVTAQPRP
+57 
-68 AAPQQ
+68 
-73 RQQPVQRPAQPVQ
+73 
-86 QRPAAPQQRQQ
+86 
-97 PVQRPAQSVQQRP
+97 
-110 AAPQQ
+110 
-115 KPAAP
+115 
-120 QQRQQPVQRPAAPQQ
+120 
-135 KPAAAQPQRPAMPDR
+135 AAAMLLFGKNPKHFF
-150 RPAPVPAECRPVPA
+150 
-164 APAPRAKE
+164 PRARIRFVRYE
-172 RNAGMGFITLV
+172 GTEAR
-183 FIALAFLSLVWAF
+183 
-196 NNIHP
+196 
-201 DSGSSVGAAS
+201 VGARMNVI
-211 GSKLDLVSKFDVY
+211 KDVMFEGR
-224 INNAASDALG
+224 ILQVTEKALEF
-234 DLAYIRKVYKI
+234 V
-245 DENALAGQKPNP
+245 
-257 ANYGTTT
+257 
-264 DPAVV
+264 
-269 QQVIDSAA
+269 
-277 DLLEGQSLA
+277 
-286 WDPNVDFYPGS
+286 GS
-297 QIEYYYDETILAIA
+297 QIKERTYLGADTRFVTEPEYPEFA

>member
-16 EFSSDSDKPKAS
+16 EFGSDSDKPKAK
-28 PAAQPKPKAVQPKP
+28 PASQPKPKAVQPKP

-57 QPKPVTAQPRP
+57 QPKPVTAQQRP

-97 PVQRPAQSVQQRP
+97 QVQRPAQSVQ
-110 AAPQQ
+110 
-115 KPAAP
+115 
-120 QQRQQPVQRPAAPQQ
+120 QRPAAPQQ

-150 RPAPVPAECRPVPA
+150 RPAPVPAEHRPVPA

-201 DSGSSVGAAS
+201 DSGSSIGAES
-211 GSKLDLVSKFDVY
+211 SNKLDLVSKFDVY

-245 DENALAGQKPNP
+245 DDNALAGPKPNP

-264 DPAVV
+264 DPAVI

-311 WKELINNKVCTFA
+311 WKELIDNRVCTFA
-324 EVKIADGSQLR
+324 EVKTADGSQVR

-359 AVIAISGDYY
+359 AVIAISGDFYT
-369 IFRQLGITVYQR
+369 FRQLGITVYQR
-381 QLYRFAPKSVDS
+381 QLYRFAPKSVDT
-393 CFFTASGD
+393 CFFTSTGD

-408 EMSSQEEAQQFITD
+408 EISSQDEAQQFITD

-434 MVDNGQLAE
+434 MVEDGQAVE
-443 FGSYPIGENNRTYSR
+443 CSSYPIGEVNRTYSR
-458 TAIGQRDKLHY
+458 TVIGMRDTRHY
-469 ILMTINYE
+469 ILMTVNYE
-477 DDHSVAATVSEA
+477 DNHSVAATLNDATSF
-489 AEYIFSKGVVKAYA
+489 ILTKGVVKAYA